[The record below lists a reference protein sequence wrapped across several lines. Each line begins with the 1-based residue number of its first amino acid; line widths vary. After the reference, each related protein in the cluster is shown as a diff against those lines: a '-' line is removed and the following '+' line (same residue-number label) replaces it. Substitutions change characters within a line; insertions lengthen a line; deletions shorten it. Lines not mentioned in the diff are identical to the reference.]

1 MTATTSS
8 AVDGA
13 PAAAATPGSSPRLVI
28 RAGAP
33 SPEELAAVVA
43 ALAVLRPTA
52 AAPVARRAD
61 GWASPE
67 RRLRTPHSPGP
78 DGWRA
83 SARHR

>member
-1 MTATTSS
+1 MTATTRS
-8 AVDGA
+8 AVDRA
-13 PAAAATPGSSPRLVI
+13 PATAATPVASPRLVI

-33 SPEELAAVVA
+33 TPEELAALVA
-43 ALAVLRPTA
+43 ALAVSRPAA
-52 AAPVARRAD
+52 AAPVARRPD

-67 RRLRTPHSPGP
+67 HRLRTPHSPGP